1 MILKS
6 NLITFNDYI
15 FRYNYFN
22 LKLLAIEQGCMMTL
36 LNQQQIQKVSAA
48 VDGLDPMQLAW
59 VSGYFSGLS
68 AANSSAQEA
77 NSLQNSFA
85 DSLSQS
91 PSSTLASTTNHAS
104 EKITVLY
111 GSQTGNSK
119 NIAESLHSAIS
130 LNGNQVELKNLLD
143 YRPQQLKKEQKVIV
157 VISTQG
163 NGEAP
168 DEALGFYKFITSDRA
183 PRLDNLEFAVLGLG
197 DSSYDDYC
205 QTGKDVDSALEKLGA
220 KRFHDRIDV
229 DLDFEE
235 DVSIWKKDILNKTQ
249 PKNDTVV
256 SFAPKSATALDVAST
271 EPTVEVYSENNPY
284 QAEFL
289 NVLDLTSA
297 ESTQN
302 AYHIELAVEADGLSY
317 KAGDILAV
325 LPENQDELVDAL
337 ISKLDFNEKET
348 VTLKKGQFELRT
360 AFKHHLEIA
369 NLTANVLK
377 TYAGFIKSRAGSEP
391 LQSLLADKEAL
402 KDYLNGSDLLD
413 LVTDYPSEISPQDL
427 VASLRPLISR
437 QYSIASSEKIHEEEV
452 HILIKPVAY
461 TKGEE
466 DRKHLG
472 VTSNWLKDK
481 QLGDTVPVHIKP
493 NSSFKLPENIGG
505 KTEDKII
512 MIGAGTGVA
521 PFRSFLYEREDQGA
535 NGNSWLFFGEQRFR
549 SDFLYQTE
557 WQKFLKDGTLE
568 KMNVAFSRDQE
579 EKVYIQH
586 KLLEEAANVYEWIEQ
601 GATLYIC
608 GDINNLAKDVHNTLI
623 QIISEQS
630 GKSLE
635 DAANQLDEMKIS
647 KKYQRDVY

>member
-1 MILKS
+1 MNRYNHS
-6 NLITFNDYI
+6 NLKYKGRYTTALAKRQRNDST
-15 FRYNYFN
+15 
-22 LKLLAIEQGCMMTL
+22 MTL

-68 AANSSAQEA
+68 ANGQSAIPANSALDVAGQAAPSAQPA
-77 NSLQNSFA
+77 
-85 DSLSQS
+85 
-91 PSSTLASTTNHAS
+91 
-104 EKITVLY
+104 EKITILY

-119 NIAESLHSAIS
+119 KIAESLHAAIS
-130 LNGNQVELKNLLD
+130 LNGNPVELKNTLD
-143 YRPQQLKKEQKVIV
+143 YRPQQLKKEQKIIV

-168 DEALGFYKFITSDRA
+168 DEALGFYKYITSDRA
-183 PRLDNLEFAVLGLG
+183 PKLENLEYAVLGLG

-220 KRFHDRIDV
+220 KRFHNRVDV
-229 DLDFEE
+229 DLDYE
-235 DVSIWKKDILNKTQ
+235 DDVIAWKKDILSKTEA
-249 PKNDTVV
+249 KSDTVV
-256 SFAPKSATALDVAST
+256 SFAPKLGATDEANA
-271 EPTVEVYSENNPY
+271 VESYSEANPY
-284 QAEFL
+284 QAEIL
-289 NVLDLTSA
+289 NVLDLTTA

-302 AYHIELAVEADGLSY
+302 AYHIELAAEAEGLNY

-325 LPENQDELVDAL
+325 LPDNQDALVDDLIKAL
-337 ISKLDFNEKET
+337 NFNEKEI
-348 VTLKKGQFELRT
+348 VTLKKGEFELRT
-360 AFKHHLEIA
+360 AFKHHLEIS
-369 NLTANVLK
+369 NLTSNVIK
-377 TYAGFIKSRAGSEP
+377 TYAGFIKSDT
-391 LQSLLADKEAL
+391 LQTLLEDKEAL

-413 LVTDYPSEISPQDL
+413 LITDYAGEISPQDL
-427 VASLRPLISR
+427 VDSLRPLISR
-437 QYSIASSEKIHEEEV
+437 QYSIASSDQIHEDEV
-452 HILIKPVAY
+452 HILIKPVSY
-461 TKGEE
+461 EKGAE

-472 VTSNWLKDK
+472 VASNWLKDK
-481 QLGDTVPVHIKP
+481 EIGDTVPVHIKP
-493 NSSFKLPENIGG
+493 NNSFKLPEN
-505 KTEDKII
+505 TEDKII
-512 MIGAGTGVA
+512 MIGAGTGIA

-568 KMNVAFSRDQE
+568 KMDVAFSRDQA

-586 KLLEEAANVYEWIEQ
+586 KLYEQAESVYEWIKQ

-635 DAANQLDEMKIS
+635 DAEAQLDEMKIS

>member
-1 MILKS
+1 
-6 NLITFNDYI
+6 
-15 FRYNYFN
+15 
-22 LKLLAIEQGCMMTL
+22 MTL
-36 LNQQQIQKVSAA
+36 LNQQQIEKVSAA

-68 AANSSAQEA
+68 AQSTNGLPVGS
-77 NSLQNSFA
+77 N
-85 DSLSQS
+85 DSLSQ
-91 PSSTLASTTNHAS
+91 TLPNTATS

-119 NIAESLHSAIS
+119 GIAESLHTALE
-130 LNGNQVELKNLLD
+130 LNGNQAELKNLLD

-168 DEALGFYKFITSDRA
+168 DEALGFYKYITGDRA
-183 PRLDNLEFAVLGLG
+183 PKLENLEFAVLGLG

-205 QTGKDVDSALEKLGA
+205 QTGKDVDAALEKLGA
-220 KRFHDRIDV
+220 TRFHDRIDV
-229 DLDFEE
+229 DLDFED
-235 DVSIWKKDILNKTQ
+235 DVIVWKKDILSKTE
-249 PKNDTVV
+249 PKSDTVV
-256 SFAPKSATALDVAST
+256 SFAPKLNTPAPALETFT
-271 EPTVEVYSENNPY
+271 EANPY
-284 QAEFL
+284 QAEIL
-289 NVLDLTSA
+289 NVLDLTTA

-302 AYHIELAVEADGLSY
+302 AYHIELAIEDSGLHY
-317 KAGDILAV
+317 EAGDILAV
-325 LPENQDELVDAL
+325 LPDNQEELVDAL
-337 ISKLDFNEKET
+337 INTLNFYDNEI
-348 VTLKKGQFELRT
+348 VSLKKGQFELRT
-360 AFKHHLEIA
+360 AFKHHLEIS
-369 NLTANVLK
+369 NLTANVVK
-377 TYAGFIKSRAGSEP
+377 TYASFIKSDS
-391 LQSLLADKEAL
+391 LQTLIEDKEAL
-402 KDYLNGSDLLD
+402 KDYLDGSDLLN
-413 LVTDYPSEISPQDL
+413 LVTDFPGEISTQDL

-437 QYSIASSEKIHEEEV
+437 QYSIASSENIHEDEV

-461 TKGEE
+461 TKGEDE
-466 DRKHLG
+466 RKHLG
-472 VTSNWLKDK
+472 VASNWLKGK
-481 QLGDTVPVHIKP
+481 QAGDSVPVHIKP
-493 NSSFKLPENIGG
+493 NSSFKLPKDNE
-505 KTEDKII
+505 EKII

-521 PFRSFLYEREDQGA
+521 PFRSFLYERENQGA
-535 NGNSWLFFGEQRFR
+535 DGNSWLFFGEQRFR

-586 KLLEEAANVYEWIEQ
+586 KLLEEAASVYEWIEQ

-635 DAANQLDEMKIS
+635 DAEAQLDDMKIS

>member
-1 MILKS
+1 
-6 NLITFNDYI
+6 
-15 FRYNYFN
+15 
-22 LKLLAIEQGCMMTL
+22 MTL
-36 LNQQQIQKVSAA
+36 LNQQQIKNVSAA

-68 AANSSAQEA
+68 AQSGHTLENSIT
-77 NSLQNSFA
+77 
-85 DSLSQS
+85 DSLGQVS
-91 PSSTLASTTNHAS
+91 PATQAG

-119 NIAESLHSAIS
+119 SIAESLHTALE
-130 LNGNQVELKNLLD
+130 LNGNQAELKNLLD
-143 YRPQQLKKEQKVIV
+143 YRPQQLKKEQKIIV

-168 DEALGFYKFITSDRA
+168 DEALGFYKYITSDRA
-183 PRLDNLEFAVLGLG
+183 PKLENLEFAVLGLG

-205 QTGKDVDSALEKLGA
+205 QTGKDVDSALENLGA
-220 KRFHDRIDV
+220 KRFHYRVDV
-229 DLDFEE
+229 DLDFED
-235 DVSIWKKDILNKTQ
+235 DVIKWKKDIISKTE
-249 PKNDTVV
+249 PKSDTVV
-256 SFAPKSATALDVAST
+256 SFAPKLAST
-271 EPTVEVYSENNPY
+271 TDTYSESNPY
-284 QAEFL
+284 QAEIL
-289 NVLDLTSA
+289 NVLDLTTA

-302 AYHIELAVEADGLSY
+302 AYHIELAVEDASLSY
-317 KAGDILAV
+317 EAGDILAV
-325 LPENQDELVDAL
+325 LPDNQDELVDAL
-337 ISKLDFNEKET
+337 ISKLDFNANET
-348 VTLKKGQFELRT
+348 VTLKKGQFKLRD

-369 NLTANVLK
+369 NLTANVVK
-377 TYAGFIKSRAGSEP
+377 TYAGFIKSSPSSEA
-391 LQSLLADKEAL
+391 LQTLLDDKEAL
-402 KDYLNGSDLLD
+402 KDYLNGSDLLN
-413 LVTDYPSEISPQDL
+413 LISDYPGEISTQDL

-452 HILIKPVAY
+452 HILIKPVTY
-461 TKGEE
+461 TKGDD
-466 DRKHLG
+466 DRKHYG
-472 VTSNWLKDK
+472 VASNWLKDK
-481 QLGDTVPVHIKP
+481 QMGDTVPVHIKA
-493 NSSFKLPENIGG
+493 NSSFKLPEYAD
-505 KTEDKII
+505 EKII
-512 MIGAGTGVA
+512 MIGAGTGIA
-521 PFRSFLYEREDQGA
+521 PFRSFLYERENQGA
-535 NGNSWLFFGEQRFR
+535 EGNSWLFFGEQRFR

-586 KLLEEAANVYEWIEQ
+586 KLLEEAASVYEWIQQ

-635 DAANQLDEMKIS
+635 EAEEQLDGMKIS

>member
-1 MILKS
+1 
-6 NLITFNDYI
+6 
-15 FRYNYFN
+15 
-22 LKLLAIEQGCMMTL
+22 MTL

-68 AANSSAQEA
+68 AHNTGQAA
-77 NSLQNSFA
+77 NSLENSIT
-85 DSLSQS
+85 DSLAQA
-91 PSSTLASTTNHAS
+91 SSTTPAAQELKLS

-119 NIAESLHSAIS
+119 NIAESLHTALS
-130 LNGNQVELKNLLD
+130 LNGNQAELKNLLD
-143 YRPQQLKKEQKVIV
+143 YRPQQLKKEQKVIL

-163 NGEAP
+163 NGEVP
-168 DEALGFYKFITSDRA
+168 DEALGFYKFITGERA
-183 PRLDNLEFAVLGLG
+183 PRLENLEFAVLGLG

-205 QTGKDVDSALEKLGA
+205 QTGKDVDSALVKLGA
-220 KRFHDRIDV
+220 KRFHNRIDV
-229 DLDFEE
+229 DLDFED
-235 DVSIWKKDILNKTQ
+235 DVITWKKDILSKTE
-249 PKNDTVV
+249 PKSDTVV
-256 SFAPKSATALDVAST
+256 SFAPKLGATAPEIEST
-271 EPTVEVYSENNPY
+271 VDNYSEANPY
-284 QAEFL
+284 QAEIL
-289 NVLDLTSA
+289 NVLNLTTA

-325 LPENQDELVDAL
+325 LPDNQDELVDAL
-337 ISKLDFNEKET
+337 ISKLDFNDKET
-348 VTLKKGQFELRT
+348 VALKKGQFELRT

-369 NLTANVLK
+369 NLTANVIK
-377 TYAGFIKSRAGSEP
+377 TYAGFIKSES
-391 LQSLLADKEAL
+391 LQTLLDNKEAL

-413 LVTDYPSEISPQDL
+413 LVTDYPSKISTQDL

-437 QYSIASSEKIHEEEV
+437 QYSIASSEEIHEEEV

-461 TKGEE
+461 TKGED
-466 DRKHLG
+466 DRKYLG

-481 QLGDTVPVHIKP
+481 QLGDTIPVHIKS
-493 NSSFKLPENIGG
+493 NNSFKLPESING
-505 KTEDKII
+505 KTDEKII

-521 PFRSFLYEREDQGA
+521 PFRSFLYERENQGVK
-535 NGNSWLFFGEQRFR
+535 GNSWLFFGEQRFR

-568 KMNVAFSRDQE
+568 KMDVAFSRDQA

-586 KLLEEAANVYEWIEQ
+586 KLLEEAASVYEWIEQ

-608 GDINNLAKDVHNTLI
+608 GDINNLAKDVHDTLI

-635 DAANQLDEMKIS
+635 DAETRLDDMKIN

>member
-1 MILKS
+1 
-6 NLITFNDYI
+6 
-15 FRYNYFN
+15 
-22 LKLLAIEQGCMMTL
+22 MTI
-36 LNQQQIQKVSAA
+36 LNQQQIEKVSAA
-48 VDGLDPMQLAW
+48 VDGLDSMQLAW

-68 AANSSAQEA
+68 AQPG
-77 NSLQNSFA
+77 NSLQNSIA
-85 DSLSQS
+85 NSIEQS
-91 PSSTLASTTNHAS
+91 SPAPKAG

-119 NIAESLHSAIS
+119 NIAESLHTALE
-130 LNGNQVELKNLLD
+130 LNGNQAELKNLLD

-168 DEALGFYKFITSDRA
+168 DEALGFYKFITGDRA
-183 PRLDNLEFAVLGLG
+183 PRLENLEFTVLGLG

-205 QTGKDVDSALEKLGA
+205 QTGKDVDSALENLGA

-229 DLDFEE
+229 DLDFED
-235 DVSIWKKDILNKTQ
+235 DVITWKKDILSKSE
-249 PKNDTVV
+249 PKADTVV
-256 SFAPKSATALDVAST
+256 SFAPKFGTGTT
-271 EPTVEVYSENNPY
+271 EITTEIYSEANPY
-284 QAEFL
+284 HAEIL
-289 NVLDLTSA
+289 NIVDLTTA

-302 AYHIELAVEADGLSY
+302 AYHIELGVEADGLSY
-317 KAGDILAV
+317 KAGDIIAV
-325 LPENQDELVDAL
+325 LPDNQDKLVDAI
-337 ISKLDFNEKET
+337 ISKLDYNANET
-348 VTLKKGQFELRT
+348 VTIKKGQFELRT
-360 AFKHHLEIA
+360 AFKHHLEIS
-369 NLTANVLK
+369 NLTANVIK
-377 TYAGFIKSRAGSEP
+377 TYAGFIKSES
-391 LQSLLADKEAL
+391 LQTLLDDKESI
-402 KDYLNGSDLLD
+402 KDYLNGSDLLN
-413 LVTDYPSEISPQDL
+413 LVTDYPGEISTQDL

-452 HILIKPVAY
+452 HILIKPVTY
-461 TKGEE
+461 SLLHNKDED

-472 VTSNWLKDK
+472 VASNWLKDK
-481 QLGDTVPVHIKP
+481 QLGDTVPVHIKS
-493 NSSFKLPENIGG
+493 NSGFKLPESSD
-505 KTEDKII
+505 EKII

-521 PFRSFLYEREDQGA
+521 PFRSFLYERENQGA

-568 KMNVAFSRDQE
+568 KMNVAFSRDQD

-608 GDINNLAKDVHNTLI
+608 GDINNLAKDVHNTLV

-635 DAANQLDEMKIS
+635 DAETQLDDMKIS

>member
-1 MILKS
+1 
-6 NLITFNDYI
+6 
-15 FRYNYFN
+15 
-22 LKLLAIEQGCMMTL
+22 MTL
-36 LNQQQIQKVSAA
+36 LNQQQIKNVSAA

-68 AANSSAQEA
+68 AQSGNTLENSIT
-77 NSLQNSFA
+77 
-85 DSLSQS
+85 DSLGQVS
-91 PSSTLASTTNHAS
+91 PATQAG

-119 NIAESLHSAIS
+119 SIAESLHTALE
-130 LNGNQVELKNLLD
+130 LNGNQAELKNLLD
-143 YRPQQLKKEQKVIV
+143 YRPQQLKKEQKIIV

-168 DEALGFYKFITSDRA
+168 DEALGFYKYITSDRA
-183 PRLDNLEFAVLGLG
+183 PKLENLEFAVLGLG

-205 QTGKDVDSALEKLGA
+205 QTGKDVDSALENLGA
-220 KRFHDRIDV
+220 KRFHYRVDV
-229 DLDFEE
+229 DLDFED
-235 DVSIWKKDILNKTQ
+235 DVIKWKKDIISKTE
-249 PKNDTVV
+249 PKSDTVV
-256 SFAPKSATALDVAST
+256 SFAPKLAST
-271 EPTVEVYSENNPY
+271 TDTYSESNPY
-284 QAEFL
+284 QAEIL
-289 NVLDLTSA
+289 NVLDLTTA

-302 AYHIELAVEADGLSY
+302 AYHIELAVEDASLSY
-317 KAGDILAV
+317 EAGDILAV
-325 LPENQDELVDAL
+325 LPDNQDELVDAL
-337 ISKLDFNEKET
+337 ISKLDFNANET
-348 VTLKKGQFELRT
+348 VTLKKGQFKLRD

-369 NLTANVLK
+369 NLTANVVK
-377 TYAGFIKSRAGSEP
+377 TYAGFIKSSPSSEA
-391 LQSLLADKEAL
+391 LQTLLDDKEAL
-402 KDYLNGSDLLD
+402 KDYLNGSDLLN
-413 LVTDYPSEISPQDL
+413 LISDYPGEISTQDL

-452 HILIKPVAY
+452 HILIKPVTY
-461 TKGEE
+461 TKGDD
-466 DRKHLG
+466 DRKHYG
-472 VTSNWLKDK
+472 VASNWLKDK
-481 QLGDTVPVHIKP
+481 QMGDTVPVHIKA
-493 NSSFKLPENIGG
+493 NSSFKLPEYAD
-505 KTEDKII
+505 EKII

-521 PFRSFLYEREDQGA
+521 PFRSFLYERENQGA
-535 NGNSWLFFGEQRFR
+535 EGNSWLFFGEQRFR

-586 KLLEEAANVYEWIEQ
+586 KLLEEAASVYEWIQQ

-635 DAANQLDEMKIS
+635 EAEEQLDGMKIS

>member
-1 MILKS
+1 
-6 NLITFNDYI
+6 
-15 FRYNYFN
+15 
-22 LKLLAIEQGCMMTL
+22 MTL

-48 VDGLDPMQLAW
+48 VDGLDAMQLAW

-68 AANSSAQEA
+68 AQPG
-77 NSLQNSFA
+77 NSLQNSIA
-85 DSLSQS
+85 DSLSEATPTPQS
-91 PSSTLASTTNHAS
+91 F

-119 NIAESLHSAIS
+119 KIAESLHTALE
-130 LNGNQVELKNLLD
+130 LNGNQAELKNTLD
-143 YRPQQLKKEQKVIV
+143 YRPQQLKKEQKVILI
-157 VISTQG
+157 ISTQG

-168 DEALGFYKFITSDRA
+168 DEALGFYKYITGERA
-183 PRLDNLEFAVLGLG
+183 PRLENLEFAVLGLG

-205 QTGKDVDSALEKLGA
+205 KTGKDVDSALEKLGA
-220 KRFHDRIDV
+220 KRFHSRIDV
-229 DLDFEE
+229 DLDFED
-235 DVSIWKKDILNKTQ
+235 DVITWKKDILSKNE
-249 PKNDTVV
+249 PKSDTVV
-256 SFAPKSATALDVAST
+256 SFAPKLGGVTPELES
-271 EPTVEVYSENNPY
+271 TVESYSESNPY
-284 QAEFL
+284 QAEIL
-289 NVLDLTSA
+289 NVLDLTTA

-325 LPENQDELVDAL
+325 IPDNQDELVDTL
-337 ISKLDFNEKET
+337 ISKLDFNANES

-369 NLTANVLK
+369 NLTANVVK
-377 TYAGFIKSRAGSEP
+377 TYAGFIKSES
-391 LQSLLADKEAL
+391 LQTLLDDKEAL

-413 LVTDYPSEISPQDL
+413 LVTDYPGEISTQDL

-437 QYSIASSEKIHEEEV
+437 QYSIASSEEIHEEEV
-452 HILIKPVAY
+452 HILIKPVTY
-461 TKGEE
+461 TKGEKN
-466 DRKHLG
+466 RKHLG

-481 QLGDTVPVHIKP
+481 QLGDTVPVHIKA
-493 NSSFKLPENIGG
+493 NSSFKLPENSDNN
-505 KTEDKII
+505 KDKKII

-521 PFRSFLYEREDQGA
+521 PFRSFLYERESKGIK
-535 NGNSWLFFGEQRFR
+535 GNSWLFFGEQRFR

-568 KMNVAFSRDQE
+568 KMNVAFSRDQA

-586 KLLEEAANVYEWIEQ
+586 KLLEEAASVYEWIEQ

-608 GDINNLAKDVHNTLI
+608 GDINNLAKDVHNTLV

-635 DAANQLDEMKIS
+635 DAATQLDDMKIS
-647 KKYQRDVY
+647 KKYQRDMY

>member
-1 MILKS
+1 
-6 NLITFNDYI
+6 
-15 FRYNYFN
+15 
-22 LKLLAIEQGCMMTL
+22 MTL

-48 VDGLDPMQLAW
+48 VDGLDAMQLAW

-68 AANSSAQEA
+68 AQPG
-77 NSLQNSFA
+77 NSLQNSIA
-85 DSLSQS
+85 DSLSEATPTPQS
-91 PSSTLASTTNHAS
+91 F

-119 NIAESLHSAIS
+119 KIAESLHTALE
-130 LNGNQVELKNLLD
+130 LNGNQAELKNTLD
-143 YRPQQLKKEQKVIV
+143 YRPQQLKKEQKVILI
-157 VISTQG
+157 ISTQG

-168 DEALGFYKFITSDRA
+168 DEALGFYKYITGERA
-183 PRLDNLEFAVLGLG
+183 PRLENLEFAVLGLG

-205 QTGKDVDSALEKLGA
+205 KTGKDVDSALEKLGA
-220 KRFHDRIDV
+220 KRFHSRIDV
-229 DLDFEE
+229 DLDFED
-235 DVSIWKKDILNKTQ
+235 DVITWKKDILSKNE
-249 PKNDTVV
+249 PKSDTVV
-256 SFAPKSATALDVAST
+256 SFAPKLGGVTPELES
-271 EPTVEVYSENNPY
+271 TVESYSESNPY
-284 QAEFL
+284 QAEIL
-289 NVLDLTSA
+289 NVLDLTTA

-325 LPENQDELVDAL
+325 IPDNQDELVDTL
-337 ISKLDFNEKET
+337 ISKLDFNANES

-369 NLTANVLK
+369 NLTANVVK
-377 TYAGFIKSRAGSEP
+377 TYAGFIKSES
-391 LQSLLADKEAL
+391 LQTLLDDKEAL

-413 LVTDYPSEISPQDL
+413 LVTDYPGDISTQDL

-437 QYSIASSEKIHEEEV
+437 QYSIASSEEIHEEEV
-452 HILIKPVAY
+452 HILIKPVTY
-461 TKGEE
+461 NKGEE

-481 QLGDTVPVHIKP
+481 QLGDTVPIHIKP
-493 NSSFKLPENIGG
+493 NNSFKLPENSD
-505 KTEDKII
+505 EKII

-521 PFRSFLYEREDQGA
+521 PFRSFLYERENQGA

-568 KMNVAFSRDQE
+568 KMNVAFSRDQA

-586 KLLEEAANVYEWIEQ
+586 KLLEEAASVYEWIEQ

-608 GDINNLAKDVHNTLI
+608 GDINNLAKDVHDTLI

-635 DAANQLDEMKIS
+635 DAETQLDNMKVS
-647 KKYQRDVY
+647 RKYQRDVY

>member
-1 MILKS
+1 
-6 NLITFNDYI
+6 
-15 FRYNYFN
+15 
-22 LKLLAIEQGCMMTL
+22 MMTL

-68 AANSSAQEA
+68 AANSSGQENSSLNDNIA
-77 NSLQNSFA
+77 NT
-85 DSLSQS
+85 LSQVAS
-91 PSSTLASTTNHAS
+91 AHLANPMNKVS

-119 NIAESLHSAIS
+119 KIAESLHTALS
-130 LNGNQVELKNLLD
+130 LNGNQAELKNLLD
-143 YRPQQLKKEQKVIV
+143 YRSQQLKKEQKVII

-168 DEALGFYKFITSDRA
+168 DEALGFYKFITGERA
-183 PRLDNLEFAVLGLG
+183 PRLENLEFAVLGLG

-205 QTGKDVDSALEKLGA
+205 QTGKEIDSALKKLGA
-220 KRFHDRIDV
+220 KRFHDRVDV
-229 DLDFEE
+229 DLDFED
-235 DVSIWKKDILNKTQ
+235 DVSTWKKDILSKTQ
-249 PKNDTVV
+249 PKSDTVV
-256 SFAPKSATALDVAST
+256 SFAPKLGTAIP
-271 EPTVEVYSENNPY
+271 EVESYSESNPY
-284 QAEFL
+284 QAEIL
-289 NVLDLTSA
+289 NVLDLTTA

-302 AYHIELAVEADGLSY
+302 AYHIELAIEADGLSY
-317 KAGDILAV
+317 QAGDILAV
-325 LPENQDELVDAL
+325 LPDNQVELVDSL
-337 ISKLDFNEKET
+337 ITKLDFNPKET
-348 VTLKKGQFELRT
+348 VSIKKGQFELRT

-369 NLTANVLK
+369 NLTANVVK
-377 TYAGFIKSRAGSEP
+377 TYAGFIKSES
-391 LQSLLADKEAL
+391 LQTLLDDKEAL

-413 LVTDYPSEISPQDL
+413 LVTDYPGEISVQDL

-437 QYSIASSEKIHEEEV
+437 QYSIASSETIHQEEV
-452 HILIKPVAY
+452 HILIKPVTYA
-461 TKGEE
+461 KGED

-472 VTSNWLKDK
+472 VASNWLKDK
-481 QLGDTVPVHIKP
+481 QLGDTVPVHIKA
-493 NSSFKLPENIGG
+493 NNGFKLPENIGG

-521 PFRSFLYEREDQGA
+521 PYRGFLYERQDQA
-535 NGNSWLFFGEQRFR
+535 AIGNSWLFFGEQRFR

-557 WQKFLKDGTLE
+557 WQKFLKEGTLE

-586 KLLEEAANVYEWIEQ
+586 KLLEEASGVYEWIEQ

-608 GDINNLAKDVHNTLI
+608 GDINNLAKDVHNTLV

-635 DAANQLDEMKIS
+635 EAENQLDDMKIS

>member
-1 MILKS
+1 
-6 NLITFNDYI
+6 
-15 FRYNYFN
+15 
-22 LKLLAIEQGCMMTL
+22 MTI
-36 LNQQQIQKVSAA
+36 LNQQQLEKVSKA

-68 AANSSAQEA
+68 VNAAGQPVNK
-77 NSLQNSFA
+77 
-85 DSLSQS
+85 LSQAALAN
-91 PSSTLASTTNHAS
+91 PSQQAA

-119 NIAESLHSAIS
+119 KIAESLHTALE
-130 LNGNQVELKNLLD
+130 LNGNQAELKNTLD

-168 DEALGFYKFITSDRA
+168 DEALGFYKYVMSERA
-183 PRLDNLEFAVLGLG
+183 PRLENLEFAVLGLG

-205 QTGKDVDSALEKLGA
+205 QTGKDIDSALEKLGA
-220 KRFHDRIDV
+220 KRFHYRVDV
-229 DLDFEE
+229 DLDFED
-235 DVSIWKKDILNKTQ
+235 DVIKWKKDILSKTE
-249 PKNDTVV
+249 PNNDTVV
-256 SFAPKSATALDVAST
+256 SFAPKLGGSAST
-271 EPTVEVYSENNPY
+271 DQTYSESNPY
-284 QAEFL
+284 QAEIL
-289 NVLDLTSA
+289 NVLDLTTA

-302 AYHIELAVEADGLSY
+302 AYHIELAVDADGLGY
-317 KAGDILAV
+317 QAGDIIAI
-325 LPENQDELVDAL
+325 LPDNQDELVDAL
-337 ISKLDFNEKET
+337 IKQLDYNPNEM
-348 VTLKKGQFELRT
+348 VTIKKGQFKLHT

-369 NLTANVLK
+369 NLTANVVK
-377 TYAGFIKSRAGSEP
+377 TYAGFIKSDS
-391 LQSLLADKEAL
+391 LQALLDDKEAL
-402 KDYLNGSDLLD
+402 KDYLNGSDLLN
-413 LVTDYPSEISPQDL
+413 LITDYPSEISTQDL

-437 QYSIASSEKIHEEEV
+437 QYSIASSETTHEDEV
-452 HILIKPVAY
+452 HILIKPVIY
-461 TKGEE
+461 TLSSKESDE
-466 DRKHLG
+466 DRKHYG
-472 VTSNWLKDK
+472 VASNWLKDK
-481 QLGDTVPVHIKP
+481 QMGDTVPVHIKP
-493 NSSFKLPENIGG
+493 NSSFKLPEYA
-505 KTEDKII
+505 EEKII

-521 PFRSFLYEREDQGA
+521 PFRSFLFERENQGA
-535 NGNSWLFFGEQRFR
+535 KGNSWLFFGEQRFR

-568 KMNVAFSRDQE
+568 KMNVAFSRDQA

-586 KLLEEAANVYEWIEQ
+586 KLLEEAASVYEWIQQ

-635 DAANQLDEMKIS
+635 DAVTQLDEMKIS

>member
-1 MILKS
+1 
-6 NLITFNDYI
+6 
-15 FRYNYFN
+15 
-22 LKLLAIEQGCMMTL
+22 MTL

-48 VDGLDPMQLAW
+48 VDGLDAMQLAW

-68 AANSSAQEA
+68 ANNADAKLPADLESLTATTASPAQSA
-77 NSLQNSFA
+77 
-85 DSLSQS
+85 
-91 PSSTLASTTNHAS
+91 

-119 NIAESLHSAIS
+119 SIAESLHTALS
-130 LNGNQVELKNLLD
+130 LNGNQAELKNLLD

-168 DEALGFYKFITSDRA
+168 DEALGFYKYITGDRA
-183 PRLDNLEFAVLGLG
+183 PRLENLEFAVLGLG

-220 KRFHDRIDV
+220 KRFHDRVDV
-229 DLDFEE
+229 DLDFED
-235 DVSIWKKDILNKTQ
+235 DVVTWKKDILSKTEA
-249 PKNDTVV
+249 KSDTVV
-256 SFAPKSATALDVAST
+256 SFAPKLNDPATA
-271 EPTVEVYSENNPY
+271 VETYSEANPY
-284 QAEFL
+284 QAEIL
-289 NVLDLTSA
+289 NVLDLTTA

-302 AYHIELAVEADGLSY
+302 AYHIELAVEDDGLSY

-325 LPENQDELVDAL
+325 LPDNQDQLVDDIIA
-337 ISKLDFNEKET
+337 KLNFNPQES

-369 NLTANVLK
+369 NLTSNVIK
-377 TYAGFIKSRAGSEP
+377 TYAGFIKSEA
-391 LQSLLADKEAL
+391 LQTFLENKDAL
-402 KDYLNGSDLLD
+402 KDYLDGSDLLD
-413 LVTDYPSEISPQDL
+413 LITDYPGEISTQDL

-437 QYSIASSEKIHEEEV
+437 QYSIASSETIHEDEV

-461 TKGEE
+461 TKGET

-472 VTSNWLKDK
+472 VASNWLKDK
-481 QLGDTVPVHIKP
+481 ALGDTVPVHIKP
-493 NSSFKLPENIGG
+493 NNSFKLPENSGG
-505 KTEDKII
+505 SKDDKII

-521 PFRSFLYEREDQGA
+521 PFRSFLYEREEQGA

-568 KMNVAFSRDQE
+568 KMNVAFSRDQA

-586 KLLEEAANVYEWIEQ
+586 KLYEEAEAVYKWIKE

-608 GDINNLAKDVHNTLI
+608 GDINNLAKDVHNTLV

-630 GKSLE
+630 GKSIE
-635 DAANQLDEMKIS
+635 DAETELDEMKIS

>member
-1 MILKS
+1 MKV
-6 NLITFNDYI
+6 
-15 FRYNYFN
+15 
-22 LKLLAIEQGCMMTL
+22 
-36 LNQQQIQKVSAA
+36 LNQQQIEKVSAA

-68 AANSSAQEA
+68 ANVANNLQHSS
-77 NSLQNSFA
+77 N
-85 DSLSQS
+85 DSLGQALPAIQS
-91 PSSTLASTTNHAS
+91 S

-119 NIAESLHSAIS
+119 SIAESLYTALE
-130 LNGNQVELKNLLD
+130 LNGNQTELKNLLE

-168 DEALGFYKFITSDRA
+168 DEALGFYKYLTGERA
-183 PRLDNLEFAVLGLG
+183 PKLDNLQFAVLGLG

-205 QTGKDVDSALEKLGA
+205 QTGKDVDAAFEKLSA
-220 KRFHDRIDV
+220 TRFHDRIDV
-229 DLDFEE
+229 DLDFED
-235 DVSIWKKDILNKTQ
+235 DVITWKKDILSKTE
-249 PKNDTVV
+249 PKSDKVV
-256 SFAPKSATALDVAST
+256 SFAPKLGGSIESQTI
-271 EPTVEVYSENNPY
+271 VESYSESNPY
-284 QAEFL
+284 QAEIL
-289 NVLDLTSA
+289 NVLDLTTA

-302 AYHIELAVEADGLSY
+302 VYHIELAAEDAALSY

-325 LPENQDELVDAL
+325 LPDNQDEIVDAL
-337 ISKLDFNEKET
+337 IAKLDLNANET
-348 VTLKKGQFELRT
+348 VTLKKGQFELRI

-369 NLTANVLK
+369 NLTANVVK
-377 TYAGFIKSRAGSEP
+377 TYASFIKSEA
-391 LQSLLADKEAL
+391 LQILLDDRDAL
-402 KDYLNGSDLLD
+402 KDYLNGSDLLN
-413 LVTDYPSEISPQDL
+413 LITDYPGEISTQDL

-437 QYSIASSEKIHEEEV
+437 QYSIASSEEIHEEEV
-452 HILIKPVAY
+452 HILIKPVIY
-461 TKGEE
+461 TKGEDE
-466 DRKHLG
+466 RKHLG
-472 VTSNWLKDK
+472 VASNWLKDK
-481 QLGDTVPVHIKP
+481 ESGDSVPIHIKP
-493 NSSFKLPENIGG
+493 NSSFKLSKGSDANKDE
-505 KTEDKII
+505 KII

-521 PFRSFLYEREDQGA
+521 PFRSFLYERESQGIK
-535 NGNSWLFFGEQRFR
+535 GNSWLFFGEQRFR

-586 KLLEEAANVYEWIEQ
+586 KLLDEAASVYEWIEQ

-623 QIISEQS
+623 QIISDES

-635 DAANQLDEMKIS
+635 DAEAQLDDMKIS

>member
-1 MILKS
+1 
-6 NLITFNDYI
+6 
-15 FRYNYFN
+15 
-22 LKLLAIEQGCMMTL
+22 MTL

-68 AANSSAQEA
+68 AQSG
-77 NSLQNSFA
+77 NSLENSIA
-85 DSLSQS
+85 DSLGQVA
-91 PSSTLASTTNHAS
+91 PVPQAA

-119 NIAESLHSAIS
+119 KIAESLHTALE
-130 LNGNQVELKNLLD
+130 LNGNQAELKNLLD

-168 DEALGFYKFITSDRA
+168 DEALGFHKFITGDRA
-183 PRLDNLEFAVLGLG
+183 PRLENLEFAVLGLG

-220 KRFHDRIDV
+220 KRFHDRVDV
-229 DLDFEE
+229 DLDFEA
-235 DVSIWKKDILNKTQ
+235 DVITWKKDILSKTEA
-249 PKNDTVV
+249 KSDTVV
-256 SFAPKSATALDVAST
+256 SFAPKLSAASNLVEYT
-271 EPTVEVYSENNPY
+271 EANPY
-284 QAEFL
+284 QAEIL
-289 NVLDLTSA
+289 NVLDLTTA

-317 KAGDILAV
+317 QAGDILAV
-325 LPENQDELVDAL
+325 LPDNQDELVDAL
-337 ISKLDFNEKET
+337 INKLDFNPEET

-369 NLTANVLK
+369 NLTANVIK
-377 TYAGFIKSRAGSEP
+377 TYAGFIKSES
-391 LQSLLADKEAL
+391 LQTLVDDKEAL
-402 KDYLNGSDLLD
+402 KDYLNGSDVLD
-413 LVTDYPSEISPQDL
+413 LITDYPGEISTQDL

-437 QYSIASSEKIHEEEV
+437 QYSIASSEEIHDEEV
-452 HILIKPVAY
+452 HILIKPVTY
-461 TKGEE
+461 TKGED
-466 DRKHLG
+466 DRKHYG
-472 VTSNWLKDK
+472 VASNWLKDK
-481 QLGDTVPVHIKP
+481 QLGDTVPVHIKA
-493 NSSFKLPENIGG
+493 NSSFKLPEDND
-505 KTEDKII
+505 EKII
-512 MIGAGTGVA
+512 MIGAGTGIA
-521 PFRSFLYEREDQGA
+521 PFRSFLYERENQGA

-586 KLLEEAANVYEWIEQ
+586 KLLEEAASVYEWIEQ

-608 GDINNLAKDVHNTLI
+608 GDINNLAKDVHNTLV

-635 DAANQLDEMKIS
+635 DAATQLDEMKIS

>member
-1 MILKS
+1 
-6 NLITFNDYI
+6 
-15 FRYNYFN
+15 
-22 LKLLAIEQGCMMTL
+22 MTL
-36 LNQQQIQKVSAA
+36 LNQEQIQKVSAA

-68 AANSSAQEA
+68 SQSSGALQNGA
-77 NSLQNSFA
+77 VTSLQQGA
-85 DSLSQS
+85 PAAQ
-91 PSSTLASTTNHAS
+91 AA
-104 EKITVLY
+104 EKVTVLY

-119 NIAESLHSAIS
+119 GIAESLHTALE

-143 YRPQQLKKEQKVIV
+143 YRPQQIKKEQKVIV

-183 PRLDNLEFAVLGLG
+183 PKLENLEFAVLGLG
-197 DSSYDDYC
+197 DSSYDEYC
-205 QTGKDVDSALEKLGA
+205 QTGKDIDSALEKLGA
-220 KRFHDRIDV
+220 TRFHYRVDV
-229 DLDFEE
+229 DVDFED
-235 DVSIWKKDILNKTQ
+235 DVIKWKKDIISKTE

-256 SFAPKSATALDVAST
+256 SFAPKLATTAST
-271 EPTVEVYSENNPY
+271 YSESNPY
-284 QAEFL
+284 QAEIL
-289 NVLDLTSA
+289 NVLDLTTA

-302 AYHIELAVEADGLSY
+302 AYHIELGVEADGLNY
-317 KAGDILAV
+317 QAGDILAV
-325 LPENQDELVDAL
+325 LPDNQDELVDAL
-337 ISKLDFNEKET
+337 ISKLDFNANET
-348 VTLKKGQFELRT
+348 VTIKKGQFKLRD

-369 NLTANVLK
+369 NLTTNVIK
-377 TYAGFIKSRAGSEP
+377 TYAGFIKSSSSSEP
-391 LQSLLADKEAL
+391 LQALLDDKEAL
-402 KDYLNGSDLLD
+402 KDYLNGSDLLN
-413 LVTDYPSEISPQDL
+413 LITDYSGEISTQDL

-437 QYSIASSEKIHEEEV
+437 QYSIASSETIHEDEV
-452 HILIKPVAY
+452 HILIKPVTY
-461 TKGEE
+461 NLPEKKGDE

-472 VTSNWLKDK
+472 VASHWLKDK
-481 QLGDTVPVHIKP
+481 EMGDTVPVHIKP
-493 NSSFKLPENIGG
+493 NSSFKLPEYA
-505 KTEDKII
+505 EEKII

-521 PFRSFLYEREDQGA
+521 PFRSFLYERENQGA
-535 NGNSWLFFGEQRFR
+535 QGNSWLFFGEQRFR

-579 EKVYIQH
+579 KKVYIQH
-586 KLLEEAANVYEWIEQ
+586 KLLEEAASVYEWIQQ

-635 DAANQLDEMKIS
+635 EAEEQLDGMKIT

>member
-1 MILKS
+1 
-6 NLITFNDYI
+6 
-15 FRYNYFN
+15 
-22 LKLLAIEQGCMMTL
+22 MTI
-36 LNQQQIQKVSAA
+36 LNQQQIEKVSAA
-48 VDGLDPMQLAW
+48 VDGLDSMQLAW

-68 AANSSAQEA
+68 AQSL
-77 NSLQNSFA
+77 NSLPIGSNDA
-85 DSLSQS
+85 HA
-91 PSSTLASTTNHAS
+91 STLPNAAVS

-119 NIAESLHSAIS
+119 GIAESLNTALE
-130 LNGNQVELKNLLD
+130 LNGNQAELQNLLD

-168 DEALGFYKFITSDRA
+168 DEALGFYKYITGDRA
-183 PRLDNLEFAVLGLG
+183 PKLENLEFAVLGLG

-205 QTGKDVDSALEKLGA
+205 QTGKDVDAALENLGA
-220 KRFHDRIDV
+220 TRFHDRVDV
-229 DLDFEE
+229 DLDFED
-235 DVSIWKKDILNKTQ
+235 DVITWKKDILSKTE
-249 PKNDTVV
+249 PKSDTVV
-256 SFAPKSATALDVAST
+256 SFAPKLGLTEAST
-271 EPTVEVYSENNPY
+271 ETQTYSESNPY
-284 QAEFL
+284 QAEIL
-289 NVLDLTSA
+289 NVLDLTTA

-302 AYHIELAVEADGLSY
+302 AYHIELAIEDSGLHY
-317 KAGDILAV
+317 QAGDILAV
-325 LPENQDELVDAL
+325 LPDNQDDLVDAL
-337 ISKLDFNEKET
+337 ISKLNFDANET
-348 VTLKKGQFELRT
+348 VVLKKGQFELRT

-369 NLTANVLK
+369 NLTANVVK
-377 TYAGFIKSRAGSEP
+377 TYASFIKSET
-391 LQSLLADKEAL
+391 LQTLIDDKESL
-402 KDYLNGSDLLD
+402 KAYIDGADLLD
-413 LVTDYPSEISPQDL
+413 LVSDYPAEISVQDL

-437 QYSIASSEKIHEEEV
+437 QYSIASSENIHEDEV
-452 HILIKPVAY
+452 HILIKPVSY
-461 TKGEE
+461 TLE
-466 DRKHLG
+466 DDERKHLG
-472 VTSNWLKDK
+472 VASNWLKDK
-481 QLGDTVPVHIKP
+481 EPGDTVPVHIKA
-493 NSSFKLPENIGG
+493 NSSFKLPEDS
-505 KTEDKII
+505 KEKII

-557 WQKFLKDGTLE
+557 WQKFLHDGTLE

-586 KLLEEAANVYEWIEQ
+586 KLLEEAASVYEWIEQ

-635 DAANQLDEMKIS
+635 DAEAQLDDMKIS